1 MLSAYP
7 TFLTI
12 SPLRKTFYEHFVSC
26 MNQISRETFEL
37 YWLEYFEIVVN
48 HILNLFKCIH
58 LCVMHQPLYIIHGF
72 VGS

>member
-12 SPLRKTFYEHFVSC
+12 LPLRKAFNEHFVSC
-26 MNQISRETFEL
+26 LDQISRETFEL

-48 HILNLFKCIH
+48 HILNLFKRIH
-58 LCVMHQPLYIIHGF
+58 LRIMHQPLYIIHGF
-72 VGS
+72 VRT